1 MAVAFGLS
9 YSGGRWGHFCRGP
22 GMLSIEIGLLE
33 LTLTAGC
40 FLLCLLKETCFVGTF
55 WRSGSYYK
63 RMSDECF
70 LAF

>member
-1 MAVAFGLS
+1 MGVVGDTFV
-9 YSGGRWGHFCRGP
+9 GRQAC
-22 GMLSIEIGLLE
+22 SIEIGLLE

-55 WRSGSYYK
+55 WRSGSYYG